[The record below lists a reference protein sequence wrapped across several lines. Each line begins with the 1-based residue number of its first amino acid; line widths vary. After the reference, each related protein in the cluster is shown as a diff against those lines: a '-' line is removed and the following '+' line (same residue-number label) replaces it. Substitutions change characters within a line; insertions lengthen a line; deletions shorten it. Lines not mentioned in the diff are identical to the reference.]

1 MTGLSF
7 RDAELEGWDRK
18 ARYWDDSSGLVTPG
32 TIDPLIEA
40 VAAGPDPIRQI
51 LSA

>member
-18 ARYWDDSSGLVTPG
+18 ARYWDDSSGLVTLG